1 MKTIIILLLVL
12 AILAVAAWK
21 LWKSINR
28 RPSTVSATTSMAGK
42 KDVATVST
50 KNRHEADSDFVL
62 GRLVDD
68 GKVTRQFV
76 TADGTGGIVVGPTGA
91 GKTQGIV
98 IPTIVRHKGPLLA
111 TSTKSELADLTMSA
125 RSRLGSVAVI
135 DPAGVVDGPA
145 AAYVRLWTPLQACKT
160 FNEAAL
166 TTSLLVE
173 AGGTDSGKTGSSV
186 WTTAASSLLTSV
198 LWVLRQYPGTS
209 LSDVQTLLT
218 ALMAEGSDDM
228 DEEVSVPSDFRQL
241 VKWISNHPLGGWDAG
256 ISVCEH
262 LAESGRASILD
273 AQRAAGGLRAVQ
285 QISGASETVAGVV
298 FGVQGAL
305 MALVNSEA
313 TWFSAWDDAGLID
326 LQAWASEPAGTIYVV
341 APDMADPYRG
351 LFCAFATAAMGAL
364 DTEAWSHPTKSLT
377 RPALF
382 MLDELANVVPL
393 PQLPRWLATKRSQNV
408 KFVLG
413 LQGLGQLWGLWSD
426 ADAEAIINN
435 CDAFLL
441 VLSGTQDDK
450 TTDRVEKYAGEYLDR
465 IETVSRSKSSGTSRS
480 MGMSKGGDSR
490 SETDSTNY
498 NVNASYR
505 PLVKPS
511 GLFQMAYGRAAV
523 LMPRKKFAVVEM
535 VPAHAD
541 KDLQAMMLPAPP
553 PPAPPVYRPT
563 ALRSR
568 KLGETEDGTAD
579 FFTTS

>member
-1 MKTIIILLLVL
+1 MKTIIIVLV
-12 AILAVAAWK
+12 ALAVIAAVAWK

-28 RPSTVSATTSMAGK
+28 RPATVSATTSMAGK
-42 KDVATVST
+42 KDVATVKG
-50 KNRHEADSDFVL
+50 KNRHTAEADFVL
-62 GRLVDD
+62 GRLVED
-68 GKVTRQFV
+68 GKVSRDFV
-76 TADGTGGIVVGPTGA
+76 TADGTGGIVVGPTGS

-111 TSTKSELADLTMSA
+111 TSTKSELADVTMTA

-145 AAYVRLWTPLQACKT
+145 AAYVRVWTPLQACKT

-166 TTSLLVE
+166 TTALLVE
-173 AGGTDSGKTGSSV
+173 AGGTDTGKTGSSV

-198 LWVLRQYPGTS
+198 LWLLRQYDGTA
-209 LSDVQTLLT
+209 LSAVQVLLT
-218 ALMAEGSDDM
+218 ALMSDGGDDL
-228 DEEVSVPSDFRQL
+228 DEEVPPVPDDFRRL
-241 VKWISNHPLGGWDAG
+241 VTWIANHPVGGWNAG
-256 ISVCEH
+256 IAVCEH
-262 LAESGRASILD
+262 LAENGKASILD

-298 FGVQGAL
+298 FGVQAAL
-305 MALVNSEA
+305 LALVNSEA
-313 TWFSAWDDAGLID
+313 VWFSNWDDDGLID
-326 LQAWASEPAGTIYVV
+326 LAAWGAEPAGTIYVV

-351 LFCAFATAAMGAL
+351 LFCAFVTAAMSAL
-364 DTEAWSHPTKSLT
+364 DKEAWSHQDKALDRS
-377 RPALF
+377 ALF
-382 MLDELANVVPL
+382 MLDELANVAPL
-393 PQLPRWLATKRSQNV
+393 PQLPRWLATKRSQGV

-413 LQGLGQLWGLWSD
+413 LQGIGQLWGLWSD

-435 CDAFLL
+435 ADAFIV

-480 MGMSKGGDSR
+480 TGLSKGGDSK
-490 SETDSTNY
+490 STTDSTNY

-541 KDLQAMMLPAPP
+541 KDLQAMMVPAPP

-563 ALRSR
+563 PRSR
-568 KLGETEDGTAD
+568 KLGDDATAD
-579 FFTTS
+579 FFTAS